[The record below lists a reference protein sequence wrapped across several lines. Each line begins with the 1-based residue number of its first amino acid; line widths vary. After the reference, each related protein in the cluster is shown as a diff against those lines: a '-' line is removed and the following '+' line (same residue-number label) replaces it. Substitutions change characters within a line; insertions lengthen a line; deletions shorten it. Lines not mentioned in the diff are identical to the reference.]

1 MIEAMCATGEGEGSV
16 RDRLLCAAVE
26 LFARKGYS
34 ATTVREIVDAAGV
47 TKPVLYYHFGSKEG
61 VFLALMGDALRTFE
75 AALVAGLDAEGSARD
90 RIVRV
95 LGDALDLIVA
105 NLDMVRMVHSVLF
118 GPPQGAPFFDFE
130 AFHRRFIGTLSTIL
144 EGGIERSE
152 LRAGDAEDMAY
163 AIFGAFDVCQGMIL
177 LHPGSGFDRRRLE
190 RVLDVV
196 FNGLLADQAKE
207 RVR

>member
-1 MIEAMCATGEGEGSV
+1 METTCTTGEGEGSV

-61 VFLALMGDALRTFE
+61 VYLALMGDALSAFE
-75 AALVAGLDAEGSARD
+75 AALESGLKACGNARD

-95 LGDALDLIVA
+95 LGDGLDLILS
-105 NLDMVRMVHSVLF
+105 NLDMVRLVHSVLF

-130 AFHRRFIGTLSTIL
+130 AFHHRLIGNLRRLL
-144 EGGIERSE
+144 DDGIERGE

-207 RVR
+207 SAQ

>member
-1 MIEAMCATGEGEGSV
+1 METTCTTGEGEGSV

-26 LFARKGYS
+26 LFARKGYA

-61 VFLALMGDALRTFE
+61 VYLALMGDALRTLE
-75 AALVAGLDAEGSARD
+75 AALAAGLDAEGSARD
-90 RIVRV
+90 RAVRV

-105 NLDMVRMVHSVLF
+105 NLDMLRMVHSVLF

-144 EGGIERSE
+144 EAGIERGE

-207 RVR
+207 SAK